1 MRRWR
6 RGRDKGD
13 GAGKKIATDGP
24 KKDGGGDEWKKRL
37 EAYKM
42 EQEEGLPDP
51 RYSQEVEE
59 ELMDDGV
66 FEKEGAATPEQ
77 IAENEK
83 LIEQFRKSEVAR
95 FLLRSQELAK
105 LELQKAKKENANPTR
120 KEDAKLWKSLPY
132 VRGPYGGPDLPRKA
146 LNSEDEV
153 QSRFWDFFKQFQFGL
168 WGYRQRPYPPERPI
182 DVQQVL
188 GYKWLDKRYSD
199 YVMRA
204 GGWYYKD
211 RLGRSRGPM
220 ELVNLKTAWAAG
232 IVDKNT
238 FIWGDD
244 MDEWAPIGMVY
255 GLETAIATPDIKLA
269 TMGTALVHKVARG
282 IAPWAPLKG
291 HEFKSYK
298 QLQNEAT
305 EKRERE
311 KAVMRLNGGFWPGE
325 SSPMHSQF
333 LWASGS
339 ELTDIL
345 EQGQKQT
352 MPYKFIS
359 YEARKKLA
367 KEIPGLRPWEVL
379 EVEQVMDLVTYTK
392 EWYREDIGEFT
403 TRADYEREWF
413 ESFQEKWDEITEDI
427 ETVFGRGDE
436 ANKTT

>member
-1 MRRWR
+1 MGTHSWERINPRLFSLSSFPSSSSRLSAVLLEAGDFAAARICGRFLVAAAAVTMRRWR

-199 YVMRA
+199 C
-204 GGWYYKD
+204 K
-211 RLGRSRGPM
+211 
-220 ELVNLKTAWAAG
+220 
-232 IVDKNT
+232 
-238 FIWGDD
+238 
-244 MDEWAPIGMVY
+244 
-255 GLETAIATPDIKLA
+255 
-269 TMGTALVHKVARG
+269 
-282 IAPWAPLKG
+282 
-291 HEFKSYK
+291 
-298 QLQNEAT
+298 
-305 EKRERE
+305 
-311 KAVMRLNGGFWPGE
+311 
-325 SSPMHSQF
+325 
-333 LWASGS
+333 
-339 ELTDIL
+339 
-345 EQGQKQT
+345 
-352 MPYKFIS
+352 
-359 YEARKKLA
+359 
-367 KEIPGLRPWEVL
+367 
-379 EVEQVMDLVTYTK
+379 
-392 EWYREDIGEFT
+392 
-403 TRADYEREWF
+403 
-413 ESFQEKWDEITEDI
+413 
-427 ETVFGRGDE
+427 
-436 ANKTT
+436 